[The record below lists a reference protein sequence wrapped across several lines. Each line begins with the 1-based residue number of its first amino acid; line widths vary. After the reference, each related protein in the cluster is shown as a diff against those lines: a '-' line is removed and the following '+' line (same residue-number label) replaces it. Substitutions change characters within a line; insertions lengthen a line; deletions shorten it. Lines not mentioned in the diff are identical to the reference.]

1 MKKTFRE
8 RMIGRYR
15 RLIQKHTWLRIPVL
29 FWMMA
34 VLSVYDAG
42 LWMAA
47 NAKRY
52 SCAVLLLLFLVISS
66 SFASP
71 ESLAAQR
78 SGPALEEDGILLA
91 AEQEVDSAQMAVI
104 EADNDTFDFYDD
116 VAFLEAEELDT
127 YTLEEILESNENY
140 KDLMQD
146 PGQGAAEAPAG
157 ENGGAEDYSDYVF
170 DKEDWRLLL
179 VNKQHS
185 IPDGYTFP
193 LGTITGSMRCDERIL
208 EDLLAMMQ
216 AARSDGI
223 DLEVC
228 SPYRD
233 YNRQTYLF
241 ERKIK
246 LYMNAGLSYIDA
258 YKTASKT
265 VNSPNASEHQ
275 IGLAIDFYSSTYR
288 SLDEGFAD
296 TEAGKWLAEHSCE
309 YGFILRYPEGREY
322 ITATE
327 YEPWHFRYVGVEAA
341 TVITGRDITLE
352 EFWEELY

>member
-8 RMIGRYR
+8 KFIGYYKQVLKKHRWLKLPI
-15 RLIQKHTWLRIPVL
+15 LI
-29 FWMMA
+29 WMVT

-42 LWMAA
+42 LWLGA

-52 SCAVLLLLFLVISS
+52 SCAVLLLLFLAVSS
-66 SFASP
+66 SFAFP
-71 ESLAAQR
+71 ETLSAQR
-78 SGPALEEDGILLA
+78 TSPALEENGILFT
-91 AEQEVDSAQMAVI
+91 AEQEVDSEQVAFI
-104 EADNDTFDFYDD
+104 EADDGNFESYDD
-116 VAFLEAEELDT
+116 VALLGEEELDT
-127 YTLEEILESNENY
+127 YTLDEILESNENY
-140 KDLMQD
+140 KDLVQT
-146 PGQGAAEAPAG
+146 G
-157 ENGGAEDYSDYVF
+157 EGSVAVIQDYSDYVF
-170 DKEDWRLLL
+170 DPKDWRLIL

-185 IPDGYTFP
+185 IPEDYSFP
-193 LGTITGSMRCDERIL
+193 LGTITGSMKCDERIL

-216 AARSDGI
+216 AAKADGI

-246 LYMNAGLSYIDA
+246 LYMNAGMSYMDA

-265 VNSPNASEHQ
+265 VTSPNASEHQ

-288 SLDEGFAD
+288 NLDEGFAD
-296 TEAGKWLAEHSCE
+296 TATGKWLAAHSYE

-322 ITATE
+322 ITGIE

-352 EFWEELY
+352 EFWEDLY